1 MYAYEN
7 LQFGYYILFELN
19 KNNAVARQ
27 KVLRMMTVTTI
38 LGWPL
43 CFYNIAVQYCRCACY
58 AQRSQ
63 NLQCRTTALF
73 S

>member
-27 KVLRMMTVTTI
+27 KGIKNDDRNNNIRMAVM
-38 LGWPL
+38 
-43 CFYNIAVQYCRCACY
+43 FYNIAVQYCRCACY

>member
-27 KVLRMMTVTTI
+27 KGIKNTTI

-43 CFYNIAVQYCRCACY
+43 CFYNIVVQYCRWVCHAH
-58 AQRSQ
+58 RSQ

>member
-27 KVLRMMTVTTI
+27 KGIKNNDRNNNIRMAVMFLQYRGTI
-38 LGWPL
+38 L
-43 CFYNIAVQYCRCACY
+43 
-58 AQRSQ
+58 
-63 NLQCRTTALF
+63 
-73 S
+73 

>member
-27 KVLRMMTVTTI
+27 KGIKNDDRNNNIRM
-38 LGWPL
+38 
-43 CFYNIAVQYCRCACY
+43 AVMFLQYRGRCACY